1 MKSITFLIKCSDSKG
16 LLSNITSFF
25 YKNGFNILNC
35 QQHTDLHIDKYFMR
49 IKLDMKDLTTSKS
62 VLEKKF
68 AEFAKQY
75 SLGWSVHYSD
85 FIPKIA
91 IFVSKTSH
99 CLYDL
104 LLKHQEKDFN
114 CEIPLIVSN
123 HPDLE
128 YVAEQFKIPFFCL
141 PVDKHNKKEQEE
153 SLLSLLKQHHID
165 LVVLARYMQI
175 LSENFLNKF
184 KKNIINIHHAF
195 LPAFQGA
202 NPYLRAYERG
212 VKIIGATA
220 HYVTED
226 LDEGPII
233 EQSVE
238 TVTHECSPGD
248 LKRIGKD
255 IESIVLSKAVKSHLD
270 NQIITVNNRTIVFS
284 N

>member
-1 MKSITFLIKCSDSKG
+1 MKDIVFLIQCSDNKG

-25 YKNGFNILNC
+25 YENKFNILNC
-35 QQHTDLHIDKYFMR
+35 QQHTDLYTNKYFMR
-49 IKLDMKDLTTSKS
+49 IKIDMADLKISRKK
-62 VLEKKF
+62 LEGNF
-68 AEFAKQY
+68 AQFAKSYDLQ
-75 SLGWSVHYSD
+75 WSIHYSD
-85 FIPKIA
+85 YVPKVA
-91 IFVSKTSH
+91 VFVSKTSH

-104 LLKHQEKDFN
+104 LVKAKENDLN

-128 YVAEQFKIPFFCL
+128 YVADQFKIPFYSY
-141 PVDKHNKKEQEE
+141 DINKNNKLEKEVEIQE
-153 SLLSLLKQHHID
+153 LLKKHHID

-175 LSENFLNKF
+175 LSGGFIDNYKNK
-184 KKNIINIHHAF
+184 IINIHHAF

-220 HYVTED
+220 HYATVD

-233 EQSVE
+233 EQDVKPVS
-238 TVTHECSPGD
+238 HELTAGD

-255 IESIVLSKAVKSHLD
+255 IEASVLSKATKLHLD
-270 NQIITVNNRTIVFS
+270 NQIIITNNRTIIFS
-284 N
+284 